1 MKYGWIGLGS
11 MTSAILKGMLQSNKY
26 DSASQYGFNRSIG
39 KTLKLQQDLGIVA
52 CQELSEL
59 LDCDVIVIGVQPQ
72 HMDDLLPKLQGQLN
86 AQQVVASIAA
96 GKSLNTLQNALQ
108 HDRIIRIMPNIN
120 AIAGASTSGMVCTE
134 NVSKEQKET
143 VETMFNS
150 VGKVFEIPEEQFDLF
165 SAIAGASPAFS
176 YLYIDSLARAAVME
190 GMDKKTALDIA
201 SHAVLGSAQMIQS
214 VDDHPWELVDQV
226 CSPGG
231 TTIQGVTSLQNNHFA
246 STIYEA
252 VKAVI
257 ERDRVLK

>member
-11 MTSAILKGMLQSNKY
+11 MTTAILKGMLHSKKY
-26 DSASQYGFNRSIG
+26 DHASQYGYNRTYE
-39 KTLKLQQDLGIVA
+39 KTLKLQKELDIIA
-52 CQELSEL
+52 CQDLSEL
-59 LDCDVIVIGVQPQ
+59 LDCDVLVIGVQPQ
-72 HMDDLLPKLQGQLN
+72 HMDDLLPKLKGQLN
-86 AQQVVASIAA
+86 AQQVVVSIAA
-96 GKSLNTLQNALQ
+96 GKSLNTLQQALQ
-108 HDRIIRIMPNIN
+108 HDHIIRIMPNIN
-120 AIAGASTSGMVCTE
+120 AIAGASTSGMVCSEEVT
-134 NVSKEQKET
+134 SDQKE
-143 VETMFNS
+143 VVNNMFNAI
-150 VGKVFEIPEEQFDLF
+150 GKVFEIAEEQFDLF
-165 SAIAGASPAFS
+165 SAIAGASPAFT

-201 SHAVLGSAQMIQS
+201 SHAVLGSAQMIQN

-252 VKAVI
+252 VNAVI

>member
-11 MTSAILKGMLQSNKY
+11 MTTAILKGMLQTQKY
-26 DSASQYGFNRSIG
+26 DHTSQYGFNRTYE
-39 KTLKLQQDLGIVA
+39 KAVKLQQNLGIVA
-52 CQELSEL
+52 CEDLSEL

-72 HMDDLLPKLQGQLN
+72 HMDDLLPKLRGQLN
-86 AQQVVASIAA
+86 AQQVVVSIAA
-96 GKSLNTLQNALQ
+96 GKSLNTLQQALHHNQ
-108 HDRIIRIMPNIN
+108 IIRIMPNIN
-120 AIAGASTSGMVCTE
+120 AIAGISTSGMVCSAEVTI
-134 NVSKEQKET
+134 EQKQ
-143 VETMFNS
+143 VVKDMFNV
-150 VGKVFEIPEEQFDLF
+150 VGKVFEIAEEQFDLF
-165 SAIAGASPAFS
+165 SAIAGASPAFT

-201 SHAVLGSAQMIQS
+201 SHAVLGSAQMIQT
-214 VDDHPWELVDQV
+214 VDEHPWELVDQV

>member
-1 MKYGWIGLGS
+1 MKYGWIGLGN
-11 MTSAILKGMLQSNKY
+11 MTTAIIKGMLHSNKY
-26 DSASQYGFNRSIG
+26 DKASQYGFNRTFE
-39 KTLKLQQDLGIVA
+39 KTVKLQQELGIVA
-52 CQELSEL
+52 CEDLSEL

-72 HMDDLLPKLQGQLN
+72 HMDDLLPKLKGQLN
-86 AQQVVASIAA
+86 AQQVVVSIAA
-96 GKSLNTLQNALQ
+96 GKSLNTLQQAIN

-120 AIAGASTSGMVCTE
+120 AIAGASTSGMVSTDQ
-134 NVSKEQKET
+134 VTLDQKEA
-143 VETMFNS
+143 VKSMFNA

-201 SHAVLGSAQMIQS
+201 SHAVLGSAQMIQT
-214 VDDHPWELVDQV
+214 VDEHPWELVDQV

-246 STIYEA
+246 STIYDA